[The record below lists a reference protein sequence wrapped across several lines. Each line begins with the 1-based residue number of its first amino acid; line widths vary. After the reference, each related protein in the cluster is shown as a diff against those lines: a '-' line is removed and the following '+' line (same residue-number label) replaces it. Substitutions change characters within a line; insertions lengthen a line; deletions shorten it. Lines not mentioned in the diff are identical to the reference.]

1 MGRRISLPMTDM
13 LGSDEAPTTATMR
26 KRLGGRLDGAISVVT
41 PRGVVTVGS
50 FVELSSSDGTA
61 TKPGVLLTVEGDA
74 VDVYMAGGLVRRTRA
89 DFIAPRSR
97 APEDLVPIAESA
109 AVFARLGEGQAVEVE
124 RAEGLVER
132 GTLVEKCR
140 YGALVKLASDVVLAV
155 GFRKVWPA
163 VVASQSQS

>member
-1 MGRRISLPMTDM
+1 MARRISLPMTDT
-13 LGSDEAPTTATMR
+13 LGSEDAPTTATMR
-26 KRLGGRLDGAISVVT
+26 KRLGGRVTGEMSVAT

-50 FVELSSSDGTA
+50 FVELSSYDGTA

-74 VDVYMAGGLVRRTRA
+74 VDVYMSGGLVRRTRA
-89 DFIAPRSR
+89 EFIAPKSR
-97 APEDLVPIAESA
+97 AADDLIPVAESA

-124 RAEGLVER
+124 RGEGTVER

-140 YGALVKLASDVVLAV
+140 YGALVKLANDVVLAV

>member
-1 MGRRISLPMTDM
+1 MARRISLPMTDK
-13 LGSDEAPTTATMR
+13 LGSDDAPTTATMR
-26 KRLGGRLDGAISVVT
+26 KRLGGRVDGAMSVVT

-50 FVELSSSDGTA
+50 FVELSSGDGA
-61 TKPGVLLTVEGDA
+61 TKAGVLLTIEGDA

-89 DFIAPRSR
+89 DFIAPKSR
-97 APEDLVPIAESA
+97 ASEDLVHIAESA
-109 AVFARLGEGQAVEVE
+109 SVFARLGEGQAVEVE

-140 YGALVKLASDVVLAV
+140 YGALVKLANEVVLAV